1 MIDLEPLEWTVRY
14 ESMVPTTLLST
25 IWGCDDLAPTP
36 RTVCVMRYHISAIR
50 LLGKA
55 TGNPAP

>member
-50 LLGKA
+50 LRR
-55 TGNPAP
+55 